1 MLEPMNRGLSA
12 SICVSYEI
20 WWSFKDFQGDFLLHV
35 CVEHAQFSLS
45 KSIVGYFGKLPFC
58 CPPSFL
64 QVLNR
69 SKTLLVIVRGTV
81 IITVLILLVLW
92 VLHTCRSAFTSW
104 VAHRT
109 SPNWPNWNKMKSD
122 EIRVILRQDS
132 PNQSWSL
139 SLSLLFCFP
148 SVATSDW
155 IVAIDRITSLHDFV
169 SKFCNALARTLW
181 RQWWNI
187 FQCALHLG
195 EWSLFTSLK

>member
-1 MLEPMNRGLSA
+1 M
-12 SICVSYEI
+12 
-20 WWSFKDFQGDFLLHV
+20 LHV

-139 SLSLLFCFP
+139 SLSLSLILL
-148 SVATSDW
+148 SIRGDKRL
-155 IVAIDRITSLHDFV
+155 DRGDRPHHFS
-169 SKFCNALARTLW
+169 S
-181 RQWWNI
+181 
-187 FQCALHLG
+187 
-195 EWSLFTSLK
+195 